1 MSTRRTFFLST
12 AVAASVPLVTAT
24 LGASRTAF
32 AADSSSP
39 VDADLKRQMNAR
51 LTTQLNDATT
61 ASTEVG
67 YLQDIFF
74 AWDLPTVAAAQ
85 ITSIVAYS
93 FGNRPGAPGAA
104 PLAGPINEL
113 IADAVHQLYL
123 LKPVPV
129 YAQAE
134 VASILASKYL
144 MNSASLHS
152 FSPPTVTS
160 SGAITYPTL
169 DTVATAISTSAGS
182 ATSLG
187 TVAVVT
193 HRDQAKR
200 AIQTSIAHGM
210 KAFAASEITLPVA
223 YDALASQPSN
233 RRRDL
238 YLLNDMTNQF
248 ATLRLNLIAQEYP
261 NG

>member
-12 AVAASVPLVTAT
+12 TAVAAVPLVTAT
-24 LGASRTAF
+24 LGASRAAI
-32 AADSSSP
+32 AADSSST
-39 VDADLKRQMNAR
+39 VDIDLKRQMNAR
-51 LTTQLNDATT
+51 LTTQLKDATT
-61 ASTEVG
+61 AGTEVG
-67 YLQDIFF
+67 YLEDIFF
-74 AWDLPTVAAAQ
+74 SWDLPTVAAAR

-93 FGNRPGAPGAA
+93 FGNRPGAPGAT

-134 VASILASKYL
+134 VASILTSKYS
-144 MNSASLHS
+144 MNSTLVHT
-152 FSPPTVTS
+152 FSPPTVASNGT
-160 SGAITYPTL
+160 ITYATL
-169 DTVATAISTSAGS
+169 DTVAAAISTSAGS
-182 ATSLG
+182 AASLG

-210 KAFAASEITLPVA
+210 TAFAASEITLPVT
-223 YDALASQPSN
+223 YDAIASQPAN

-238 YLLNDMTNQF
+238 YLVNDMTNQF